1 MQNDVIQS
9 LASESS
15 VTIDNEVKSAQ
26 FLSLTIDSNID
37 ISRVDQMSFSL
48 GSVLKSKHILEI
60 FICVYTFDKQQCCRI
75 C

>member
-37 ISRVDQMSFSL
+37 ISRVDQMSVSL
-48 GSVLKSKHILEI
+48 GSVLKSGHVLERFRGI
-60 FICVYTFDKQQCCRI
+60 YSFDKQQCCRI